1 MACQW
6 NHYIDG
12 QDVVNAAA
20 ARMQS
25 FNPRTGKPHAE
36 VALGTAADVDQA
48 AAAAQAALPA
58 WKGLKPIERGRI
70 LHAVS
75 RAIRENMAELVALE
89 IAENGKPQA
98 QAQGDLVTTADY
110 FEFYAGLVSVGH
122 GETIDQGPDFHTY
135 TVREPFGVVAVIT
148 PWNAPLLTL
157 ARSLAPA
164 LAVGNTAVVKP
175 SEFTSGSTLA
185 VVKLMVEKAGMPKGV
200 CNVVLGDGPG
210 AGAALVAHRLVRK
223 IAFTGSTRAGRE
235 IGKVAAER
243 IVPVTLE
250 LGGKSPNIIFEDA
263 DLPAAIEGAIRAFVA
278 NAGQLCVAGTRL
290 LVQRS
295 IHDTVVDALKAHVP
309 AIKVGPGDDAFVS
322 AITTRAQYE
331 RVKDYF
337 ATAESEGATAVTG
350 GTITEAPG
358 GEGGWFVPV
367 TVYSGVSNNMRIAR
381 EEIFGPV
388 LVVIPFEDEAEA
400 VSIANDTDYGLAAA
414 LWTRDISRV
423 HRVAAQI
430 QSGNVYVNSYFS
442 AGITVPGGGYKNSGI
457 GRDKGVEALHH
468 FTQLKSVAIKL

>member
-6 NHYIDG
+6 NHYINGQYVAG
-12 QDVVNAAA
+12 QDV

-25 FNPRTGKPHAE
+25 FNPRTGAPYAD
-36 VALGTAADVDQA
+36 VALGQAADVDHA
-48 AAAAQAALPA
+48 VMSAQAALA
-58 WKGLKPIERGRI
+58 DWKGLRPIERGRI

-75 RAIRENMAELVALE
+75 RAIRENTEELVAME
-89 IAENGKPQA
+89 IAENGKPLM
-98 QAQGDLVTTADY
+98 QAQGDVLTTADY

-135 TVREPFGVVAVIT
+135 TVREPFGVVAVVT

-175 SEFTSGSTLA
+175 SEYTSGSTLA
-185 VVKLMVEKAGMPKGV
+185 LASLMVEKAGVPAGV

-210 AGAALVAHRLVRK
+210 AGAALVAHPLVRK

-250 LGGKSPNIIFEDA
+250 LGGKSPNIVFEDA
-263 DLPAAIEGAIRAFVA
+263 DLHAAIENAIRAFVA

-295 IHDTVVDALKAHVP
+295 IHDTVVGALQAHVP
-309 AIKVGPGDDAFVS
+309 AIKVGAGDDAFVS
-322 AITTRAQYE
+322 AITTRAQFE
-331 RVKDYF
+331 RVKEYF
-337 ATAESEGATAVTG
+337 AIAKAEGAKAIVG
-350 GTITEAPG
+350 GEAYEDS
-358 GEGGWFVPV
+358 EGGWFVPV
-367 TVYSGVSNNMRIAR
+367 TVYAGVTNEMRIAR

-388 LVVIPFEDEAEA
+388 LVVIPFDDEEQA
-400 VSIANDTDYGLAAA
+400 VRIANDTDYGLAAA
-414 LWTRDISRV
+414 VWTRDISRA

-468 FTQLKSVAIKL
+468 FTQLKSVVVKL